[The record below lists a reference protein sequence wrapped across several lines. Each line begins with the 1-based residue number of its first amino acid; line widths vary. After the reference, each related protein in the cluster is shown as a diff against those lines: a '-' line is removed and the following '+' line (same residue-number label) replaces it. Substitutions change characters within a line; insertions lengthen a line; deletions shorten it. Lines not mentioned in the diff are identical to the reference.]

1 MSQENIEK
9 LRAGYEAFNSGDLD
23 GALRAVHRDIE
34 FRRPETAMDTAAV
47 LRGVDAVRQ
56 YLVPDAFAE
65 QTFEPEE
72 FIEKGDL
79 VLVRGKGR
87 IRGRGSG
94 IGLEQTVFHVWE
106 IRDGIAVRL
115 EVHLDRQ
122 EALEAAGLRG

>member
-1 MSQENIEK
+1 MSQEDIER

-23 GALRAVHRDIE
+23 SALRYVDEDIE

-47 LRGVDAVRQ
+47 LRGVDAIRQ
-56 YLVPDAFAE
+56 YLAPDAFAE

-72 FIEKGDL
+72 FIERGDL

-106 IRDGIAVRL
+106 IRDGKAVRL
-115 EVHLDRQ
+115 EVYLDREQ
-122 EALEAAGLRG
+122 ALEAAGLRE